1 MADNLIF
8 PVKFDLS
15 KAVSDATGD
24 LNAVMRR
31 LQTAINSRPL
41 AVNLRIDGAGGGSI
55 NEINS
60 RMKELTKQWNS
71 LSEAQR
77 ITNKTSGE
85 FTPEA
90 KKIINEY
97 VRLTGA
103 TQTYAKTLEQIASA
117 ARRSAD
123 AQTRNME
130 RISKKQAEQLNKTR
144 RTLSATENSIKNVT
158 EKLKIWQNALNSRD
172 VGTRQFERAAKEV
185 QRLTQRLEELK
196 HKAAE
201 ATGQD
206 VKINKTTDAFRNQET
221 YVSRLIKR
229 LAVYAS
235 FSAVGN
241 LLTNIREV
249 TAQFEL
255 QRVSLGAILQD
266 TGKANKLFG
275 QLKGLALQSP
285 VKFLDLTKYTK
296 QLAAY
301 KIGYDELFETTKR
314 LTDVSVGLGVSMDR
328 IILMYGQIRAT
339 GYLRLSEV
347 RQATEAGIPLVEEL
361 AKKLSTMRGEM
372 ISAADVMDLISKRA
386 ISFEL
391 VKEVFDDMTNA
402 GGIFYNM
409 QEKQGNTLYGMWQK
423 LGDAA
428 AIMYDQIGNTS
439 IVNNFMKGTIQT
451 VSDMMKHWTA
461 LAEAIKTSAI
471 AFGIYKAAMHGLIPG
486 YHLLYN
492 SVVNNIQAEKRHEA
506 TQLKKLSKFASLTAA
521 QQKQLDA
528 TKQLTAAEWR
538 RSIQEANLSRSQ
550 LISLARRAKNN
561 ALLQEEIIKT
571 GQLTRAQVQQIATMS
586 RWQYAAAKFKSLGPV
601 IGNAFAQLGSTLKG
615 LWPVALITAITSQIT
630 GWIAA
635 SKAQAEAVKK
645 VEKEYEET
653 RHTLMKIENAYR
665 DIQDAVKGAKE
676 SEEEFA
682 KTTFSQKL
690 EQLQKIIKLLE
701 NYGMDGII
709 DVSALNG
716 TNIDPVVDNWL
727 ERLKEANDLTLD
739 WGKQV
744 AIQMESFEWFWGL
757 FGENLK
763 EDIKDVER
771 SWGNITANAKVT
783 KAFEYLR
790 DELDKMSHDDVGL
803 YNKISKALN
812 SDAKL
817 AMQQKRRNETELQYQ
832 KRIYENYLKISDV
845 LQNEKGWTLFNS
857 VDVLKSWKEFVSDSK
872 EVLHEFDKIK
882 ESFRGKEAIS
892 VKMAIDD
899 TAAKNDWASWQKEML
914 IDYLNQDPITLNA
927 QIIPIDTPDN
937 KKSPIVQGLKSII
950 KTEFPTLFT
959 DDELN
964 RLYSQQDIIDA
975 IVKKRSDAEESL
987 EKIMQQQ
994 NNVSEESLNKTLARI
1009 DAIQAD
1015 IDEIQTLEKEL
1026 ETLSGIEKKTQEQRY
1041 RESLIRSMLD
1051 QYAAT
1056 GKTTD
1061 ALYEEMEAVVASNHV
1076 YEENTKRLRE
1086 NAEAERELA
1095 DAAIKRIMATGLS
1108 DIGEDVLAQFDG
1120 LIVDKVKEVTDSN
1133 YSTDFLIQPEELQGV
1148 RDIADLYDIW
1158 AKNIKGVAD
1167 KKKELADVGI
1177 SESTLS
1183 DEQVKLGEKNLEIQN
1198 KLNEV
1203 EGELKDKRFAG
1214 QQSAYKTLLAE
1225 LAQQTTAEGQKKAQ
1239 EKINK
1244 FLAKAENAEF
1254 RKLILRQESYKA
1266 MLKET
1271 TLAMAANEQISTYLG
1286 NLEDLEALW
1295 EELGKRYNFSLS
1307 DNNDKKPTGSGE
1319 DPWILLMKN
1328 RMKYMQDFQKGVEN
1342 LSKWMG
1348 YTKGLSDEQEN
1359 MLGRG
1364 LSLQIDSRTLNG
1376 TKEELINWYEEA
1388 ITEIRERI
1396 AKLGGK
1402 EWSGLGVQMIL
1413 AKDTKSRVI
1422 KKYQELLADMF
1433 KELTDFRTEQT
1444 QKALEAKLKEIADN
1458 ISRTKTA
1465 KEFFDKMLSMTGN
1478 EDLAGRLASSI
1489 FGQNGSAL
1497 NREIANQLRTMVSET
1512 SVALPDFVFY
1522 DDNSVNSKAL
1532 RSWVAQNKEALGD
1545 VSKDLLKFADDAEKN
1560 AAKQVEGWIKAT
1572 AKAKEYGD
1580 KLADVYRT
1588 TNAEIK
1594 KIQTLIEQGGISKSD
1609 GEALIADFQR
1619 KRDEDIT
1626 KLQYEAFK
1634 DSPVYTQMFADLDN
1648 VSTAMLNHMKNSI
1661 LEMQS
1666 QWSNLNPTQLKEL
1679 QSRLKE
1685 IDEQLT
1691 ARNPFKALAAGMRE
1705 YINLRTKGDARGNKT
1720 RGAADRDALKWTEK
1734 YLKAQEELA
1743 RIQSDEDATEAQI
1756 AGAAQMVTYTQKQK
1770 EEAEKAAENWTK
1782 VEDAIGMSVD
1792 NLLSTLNW
1800 AGDIAGAIAD
1810 ISEVMG
1816 ADEDDVQYWND
1827 ISDSL
1832 NQVAGGIQD
1841 IVKSVLSGNVVG
1853 MISSVLTAVPKMF
1866 VGFVN
1871 LFSAG
1876 KVRKANKEIKKQAEL
1891 LEDLEYAYSRLE
1903 TAMDKAFGG
1912 AYLNNYQKR
1921 LQNLQARQAAYEKQ
1935 ADAERSKGKKED
1947 KEKTEEYL
1955 NSARE
1960 TADEIAEMQ
1969 SQISERMLGTDITSA
1984 AREFAQA
1991 WLDAYKEFGNTA
2003 DAMSEKFNEM
2013 IQNMIIESVLAAA
2026 MEKALQPVFDMIDEM
2041 QTGDIYSKSFWNKL
2055 TDTTSQAAADADAA
2069 GKAVAAMFESMGMS
2083 MHETSTDST
2092 GIAKDV
2098 STATSEEINA
2108 LAAIGNTLMYYV
2120 SPIPRMDENLAAIR
2134 SLIENGS
2141 ATQITT
2147 VEGGRWTDWQQQAMD
2162 NYNAIAR
2169 NTADTVAECRRAAIA
2184 CEAATERLNKA
2195 FKTKGSKQGFSV
2207 FID

>member
-1 MADNLIF
+1 MAENLIF
-8 PVKFDLS
+8 PIKFDLS

-24 LNAVMRR
+24 LEAVMRR
-31 LQTAINSRPL
+31 LQTIINSRPL
-41 AVNLRIDGAGGGSI
+41 AVNLKIDGAGGGSI
-55 NEINS
+55 NEINA
-60 RMKELTKQWNS
+60 RIQALTKTWNE

-77 ITNKTSGE
+77 ITNKTSGQY
-85 FTPEA
+85 TDEA
-90 KKIINEY
+90 KQIINEY
-97 VRLTGA
+97 TRLIGA
-103 TQTYAKTLEQIASA
+103 SQTYAKTLGQIASA
-117 ARRSAD
+117 ARRAAD

-144 RTLSATENSIKNVT
+144 RILSATENSIKGVSD
-158 EKLKIWQNALNSRD
+158 KLKLWQNALNSRD

-185 QRLTQRLEELK
+185 QRLTNRLEELK
-196 HKAAE
+196 QKTAE
-201 ATGQD
+201 ATGQTD
-206 VKINKTTDAFRNQET
+206 KINRTTNAFRKQET

-241 LLTNIREV
+241 FLTNVREV

-255 QRVSLGAILQD
+255 QRISLGAILQD
-266 TGKANKLFG
+266 TEKANQLFG
-275 QLKGLALQSP
+275 QLKALALQSP

-339 GYLRLSEV
+339 GYLRASEV

-361 AKKLSTMRGEM
+361 AKKLSAMRGEM
-372 ISAADVMDLISKRA
+372 VSAADVMDMISKRA

-439 IVNNFMKGTIQT
+439 SVNNFMKGTIQAM
-451 VSDMMKHWTA
+451 SDMMKHWTA
-461 LAEAIKTSAI
+461 LAEAIKTSVI
-471 AFGIYKAAMHGLIPG
+471 AFGAYKAAMHGLIPG
-486 YHLLYN
+486 YNLQYN
-492 SVVNNIQAEKRHEA
+492 SIVKNIKAEKRLEA
-506 TQLKKLSKFASLTAA
+506 TQLKRLSKFVPLTELQQA
-521 QQKQLDA
+521 QLEA
-528 TKQLTAAEWR
+528 TKQLTCAEWR
-538 RSIQEANLSRSQ
+538 HLILENKLNRSQ
-550 LISLARRAKNN
+550 LISLSRRAKNIP
-561 ALLQEEIIKT
+561 LLQEAIIRT
-571 GQLTRAQVQQIATMS
+571 GLLTREQIQQIGAMS
-586 RWQYAAAKFKSLGPV
+586 RWQYMGLKLKALIPS
-601 IGNAFAQLGSTLKG
+601 IGNAFAQLGATLKG
-615 LWPVALITAITSQIT
+615 LWPVALITTVVSQIS

-635 SKAQAEAVKK
+635 SKAQAAAVKK
-645 VEKEYEET
+645 VENEYQET

-665 DIQDAVKGAKE
+665 DIQAAVKGAKE

-690 EQLQKIIKLLE
+690 EQLQKIVQLLE
-701 NYGMDGII
+701 HYGMDGVI
-709 DVSALNG
+709 DVSALND
-716 TNIDPVVDNWL
+716 TNIDPVVNNWL
-727 ERLKEANDLTLD
+727 EKLNEANDLTLE

-744 AIQMESFEWFWGL
+744 ATQMESYEWLGGL

-763 EDIKDVER
+763 EDMKDVER
-771 SWGNITANAKVT
+771 SWSKITANAKAN

-790 DELDKMSHDDVGL
+790 DELHKMSHDNVEL
-803 YNKISKALN
+803 YNKISKTLN
-812 SDAKL
+812 ADAKL
-817 AMQQKRRNETELQYQ
+817 AMQQKQRNETDLQYQ
-832 KRIYENYLKISDV
+832 KRIYENYMRIRELLDY
-845 LQNEKGWTLFNS
+845 EKGWELFNS
-857 VDVLKSWKEFVSDSK
+857 KDVMSAWNEFTSDSE
-872 EVLHEFDKIK
+872 EVLHEFEKIK
-882 ESFRGKEAIS
+882 EVFRDKEAIA

-899 TAAKNDWASWQKEML
+899 TAAKNDWTSWQKEML

-927 QIIPIDTPDN
+927 EIIPIDKPN
-937 KKSPIVQGLKSII
+937 KKSPIIQGLKSII

-959 DDELN
+959 DDELSKLN
-964 RLYSQQDIIDA
+964 SQQDILA
-975 IVKKRSDAEESL
+975 AVVQKRADAEDKL
-987 EKIMQQQ
+987 KNAMQQQ

-1015 IDEIQTLEKEL
+1015 IAEIQTLQNEL
-1026 ETLSGIEKKTQEQRY
+1026 ETLSTIEEKTTEQLY
-1041 RESLIRSMLD
+1041 KESFIRSTL
-1051 QYAAT
+1051 QSYEAI
-1056 GKTTD
+1056 GKTTS
-1061 ALYEEMEAVVASNHV
+1061 ALYEEMEAVVAANNV
-1076 YEENTKRLRE
+1076 FDENTKKLRE

-1095 DAAIKRIMATGLS
+1095 DSATKRIMATGLS
-1108 DIGEDVLAQFDG
+1108 DIGEDVLEQFEG
-1120 LIVDKVKEVTDSN
+1120 LMVDKVKEITDFN
-1133 YSTDFLIQPEELQGV
+1133 YSTDFLIQPEELQGI

-1158 AKNIKGVAD
+1158 AQNIKGVAD
-1167 KKKELADVGI
+1167 KKKELAEVGI
-1177 SESTLS
+1177 SEETLS
-1183 DEQVKLGEKNLEIQN
+1183 AEQVKLNEKNLEIQT
-1198 KLNEV
+1198 KLNDV
-1203 EGELKDKRFAG
+1203 NTQLNDSRFAG
-1214 QQSAYKTLLAE
+1214 QQTAYKTLLAE
-1225 LAQQTTAEGQKKAQ
+1225 LAQETTAEGQRKAQ

-1244 FLAKAENAEF
+1244 FLVKAENAEF
-1254 RKLILRQESYKA
+1254 RKLILRQASYNI

-1271 TLAMAANEQISTYLG
+1271 TAAKEANDQILTYLDG
-1286 NLEDLEALW
+1286 LEDMEKLW
-1295 EELGKRYNFSLS
+1295 EELGKRYNFRLP
-1307 DNNDKKPTGSGE
+1307 DKNPNGGNGE

-1328 RMKYMQDFQKGVEN
+1328 RMKFMQDFQKGVEN

-1364 LSLQIDSRTLNG
+1364 LSLQIDSRALNG

-1388 ITEIRERI
+1388 ITEIRKRI

-1402 EWSGLGVQMIL
+1402 EWAGLGVQMIL
-1413 AKDTKSRVI
+1413 AKDTKNRVI

-1458 ISRTKTA
+1458 ISRTKAA
-1465 KEFFDKMLSMTGN
+1465 KEFFDKIFSMTGN
-1478 EDLAGRLASSI
+1478 ENLAERLASSI

-1512 SVALPDFVFY
+1512 SVELPDFVFY

-1532 RSWVAQNKEALGD
+1532 RRWVAQNKEALGD
-1545 VSKDLLKFADDAEKN
+1545 VSKDLLKFADDAENN

-1572 AKAKEYGD
+1572 EKAKEYGD

-1594 KIQTLIEQGGISKSD
+1594 KIQTAIEQGGISKAD
-1609 GEALIADFQR
+1609 GEALIANFQR
-1619 KRDEDIT
+1619 KRDDDIT

-1648 VSTAMLNHMKNSI
+1648 ASTAMLKHMKNSI

-1666 QWSNLNPTQLKEL
+1666 QWSNLDPTQLKEL

-1685 IDEQLT
+1685 IDQQLT
-1691 ARNPFKALAAGMRE
+1691 ARNPFKVLADGMRE
-1705 YINLRTKGDARGNKT
+1705 YTELRTKGDARGNKS
-1720 RGAADRDALKWTEK
+1720 RSAADRDALNWTER

-1743 RIQSDEDATEAQI
+1743 KIQNDKNATEAQI
-1756 AGAAQMVTYTQKQK
+1756 AGAAQMVTYTKRQK
-1770 EEAEKAAENWTK
+1770 EEAEKAAENWNK
-1782 VEDAIGMSVD
+1782 IEDAIGMSLD
-1792 NLLSTLNW
+1792 KLLGTLNW

-1810 ISEVMG
+1810 VSEVMG
-1816 ADEDDVQYWND
+1816 ADEEDVQYWND
-1827 ISDSL
+1827 IADSL
-1832 NQVAGGIQD
+1832 GQISGGIQD
-1841 IVKSVLSGNVVG
+1841 IVKSVMSGDVVG
-1853 MISSVLTAVPKMF
+1853 MISSVITATPKMF

-1876 KVRKANKEIKKQAEL
+1876 KVRKANKEIRKQAEL
-1891 LEDLEYAYSRLE
+1891 LEDLEYAYGRLE
-1903 TAMDKAFGG
+1903 SAMDKTFGG
-1912 AYLNNYQKR
+1912 AYLSNYQKR
-1921 LQNLQARQAAYEKQ
+1921 LSNLQARQAAYEKQ
-1935 ADAERSKGKKED
+1935 AAAERSKGKKED

-1960 TADEIAEMQ
+1960 MADEIAEMQ
-1969 SQISERMLGTDITSA
+1969 SQIAERMLGTDITSA

-2041 QTGDIYSKSFWNKL
+2041 QTGDIYSKAFWNKL

-2069 GKAVAAMFESMGMS
+2069 GKAVAAMFESMGIS
-2083 MHETSTDST
+2083 VHEMSTDST

-2098 STATSEEINA
+2098 SSATSEEINA